1 MLFRQAHR
9 LTGAVGAAVGAPA
22 RARGAEV
29 AGERAGLDVLL
40 TGPNPKRDELPF
52 HCKIVISAATC
63 TVFV

>member
-40 TGPNPKRDELPF
+40 TGPNPKR
-52 HCKIVISAATC
+52 
-63 TVFV
+63 